1 MKDYISTGSEIY
13 DFAGKIYPI
22 NRSITGEG
30 VRKTLR
36 LINDELAGSG
46 APTLSVKEVPS
57 GTEVFDWTVPK
68 EWSITEGYIEDEE
81 GKRIVD
87 FRDNFLHILGYSAP
101 VDEWVD
107 LDELKKY
114 IYVQEDMP
122 DAIPYV
128 TSYYKE
134 RFGFCMSMNLRDSL
148 KPGKYHMV
156 IKSSLFEGSLTYGEL
171 ILPGKSE
178 KEVLLSTY
186 ICHPNMA
193 NNEVSGP
200 ALSTFLIKHIAAMEN
215 RKYTYRFVFIPET
228 IGSITYLSRNL
239 SVMKERTVAG
249 FNLTCVG
256 DDRDFSI
263 MESRYGDTLA
273 DRILTN
279 VLNFNGKYTRYDF
292 TKRGSDER
300 QYNAPGVDLPVVG
313 FSRTLYARYPE
324 YHTSK
329 DDMNLISKEGF
340 AGSFKVMTEVIDV
353 LENNEKY
360 LVKVLC
366 EPQLGKRGLYPTI
379 SKKGSYD
386 AILSQRDLIA
396 YSDGR
401 NDLIDI
407 SNRIGVPVS
416 ELIPIKNKL
425 VANDLLE
432 ICKE

>member
-1 MKDYISTGSEIY
+1 MSEGNHIGKEIY
-13 DFAGKIYPI
+13 DFAGSIFPI

-36 LINDELAGSG
+36 LINEKLKQNG
-46 APTLSVKEVPS
+46 APELSIYEVPT
-57 GTEVFDWTVPK
+57 GTQVFDWNVPK
-68 EWSITEGYIEDEE
+68 EWRINSGYIENEAGE
-81 GKRIVD
+81 HIID
-87 FRDNFLHILGYSAP
+87 FEDNFLHILGYSAP

-107 LDELKKY
+107 LEELKKH

-122 DAIPYV
+122 DAVPYV

-134 RFGFCMSMNLRDSL
+134 RYGFCMSLSQRDSL
-148 KPGKYHMV
+148 KPGKYHMY
-156 IKSSLFEGSLTYGEL
+156 IDSSLFEGSLTYGEL

-178 KEVLLSTY
+178 KEILFSTY

-200 ALSTFLIKHIAAMEN
+200 ALSTFLIRHIAAMEN
-215 RKYTYRFVFIPET
+215 RRYTYRFVFVPET

-239 SVMKERTVAG
+239 SVMKKNTVAG
-249 FNLTCVG
+249 FNLSCVG
-256 DDRDFSI
+256 DNRDYSI

-273 DRILTN
+273 DRVLTN
-279 VLNFNGKYTRYDF
+279 VLEFNGNYTRYDF

-313 FSRTLYARYPE
+313 FSRTLYTRYPE

-329 DDMNLISKEGF
+329 DDMNFVSPEGF
-340 AGSFKVMTEVIDV
+340 EGSFRVMTQVIDI
-353 LENNEKY
+353 LENNAKY
-360 LVKVLC
+360 RVTVLC
-366 EPQLGKRGLYPTI
+366 EPQLGKRGLYPDV

-386 AILSQRDLIA
+386 AIFTQRDLIA

-401 NDLIDI
+401 NDLLDI
-407 SNRIGVPVS
+407 SERIHVPVS

-425 VANDLLE
+425 VQNSLLE
-432 ICKE
+432 VIDE

>member
-1 MKDYISTGSEIY
+1 MKDSVSTGREIY

-36 LINDELAGSG
+36 LINEELEKSG
-46 APTLSVKEVPS
+46 APVLSVFEVPS

-81 GKRIVD
+81 GKKIVD
-87 FRDNFLHILGYSAP
+87 FQENFLHILGYSVP

-107 LDELKKY
+107 LDELKTH

-134 RFGFCMSMNLRDSL
+134 RYGFCMSLNQRDSL

-156 IKSSLFEGSLTYGEL
+156 IKSSLFDGNLTYGEL
-171 ILPGKSE
+171 ILPGESK

-200 ALSTFLIKHIAAMEN
+200 SLSTFLIKYLSAMEK

-249 FNLTCVG
+249 FNLSCVG
-256 DDRDFSI
+256 DDRDYSVL
-263 MESRYGDTLA
+263 ESRYA
-273 DRILTN
+273 DSYADKILTN
-279 VLNFNGKYTRYDF
+279 VLKFNGKYTRYDYSQ
-292 TKRGSDER
+292 RGSDER
-300 QYNAPGVDLPVVG
+300 QYNAPGVDLGVVV
-313 FSRTLYARYPE
+313 FSRTLFTRYPE
-324 YHTSK
+324 YHTSL
-329 DDMNLISKEGF
+329 DDMNLISPEGF
-340 AGSFKVMTEVIDV
+340 AGSYQVMTEVIDI
-353 LENNEKY
+353 LENNAKY
-360 LVKVLC
+360 KVKVLC

-386 AILSQRDLIA
+386 AIFTQRDLIA

-407 SNRIGVPVS
+407 SERIGVPVR

-425 VANDLLE
+425 VENALLE
-432 ICKE
+432 ICSE

>member
-1 MKDYISTGSEIY
+1 MKDSVSTGREIY

-36 LINDELAGSG
+36 FINEELANSG
-46 APTLSVKEVPS
+46 APTLSVFEVPS

-81 GKRIVD
+81 GKKIVD
-87 FRDNFLHILGYSAP
+87 FQENFLHILGYSVP

-107 LDELKKY
+107 LDELKTH
-114 IYVQEDMP
+114 IYVQEDTP
-122 DAIPYV
+122 EAIPYV

-134 RFGFCMSMNLRDSL
+134 RYGFCMSMNQRDSL

-156 IKSSLFEGSLTYGEL
+156 IKSSLFDGSLTYGEL
-171 ILPGKSE
+171 ILPGESE
-178 KEVLLSTY
+178 KEVLISTY

-200 ALSTFLIKHIAAMEN
+200 ALSTFLIKYLSAMEK

-228 IGSITYLSRNL
+228 IGSITYLNRNL
-239 SVMKERTVAG
+239 SVMKERTIAG

-256 DDRDFSI
+256 DDRDYSI
-263 MESRYGDTLA
+263 LESRYADSYS

-279 VLNFNGKYTRYDF
+279 VLKFNGKYTRYDY
-292 TKRGSDER
+292 TQRGSDER
-300 QYNAPGVDLPVVG
+300 QYNAPGVDLGVVV
-313 FSRTLYARYPE
+313 FSRTLFGRYPE
-324 YHTSK
+324 YHTSL
-329 DDMNLISKEGF
+329 DDMNLISPEGF
-340 AGSFKVMTEVIDV
+340 AGSFQVMTEVIDI
-353 LENNEKY
+353 LENNAKY
-360 LVKVLC
+360 KVKVLC

-386 AILSQRDLIA
+386 AIFTQRDLIA

-407 SNRIGVPVS
+407 SERIGVPVR

-425 VANDLLE
+425 VENALLE
-432 ICKE
+432 ICSE

>member
-1 MKDYISTGSEIY
+1 MKDSVSTGREIY

-36 LINDELAGSG
+36 FINEELANSG
-46 APTLSVKEVPS
+46 APTLSVFEVPS

-81 GKRIVD
+81 GKKIVD
-87 FRDNFLHILGYSAP
+87 FQENFLHILGYSVP

-107 LDELKKY
+107 LDELKTH
-114 IYVQEDMP
+114 IYVQEDTP
-122 DAIPYV
+122 EAIPYV

-134 RFGFCMSMNLRDSL
+134 RYGFCMSMNQRDSL

-156 IKSSLFEGSLTYGEL
+156 IKSSLFDGSLTYGEL
-171 ILPGKSE
+171 ILPGESE
-178 KEVLLSTY
+178 KEVLISTY

-200 ALSTFLIKHIAAMEN
+200 TLSTFLIKYLSAMEK

-228 IGSITYLSRNL
+228 IGSITYLNRNL
-239 SVMKERTVAG
+239 SVMKERTIAG

-256 DDRDFSI
+256 DDRDYSI
-263 MESRYGDTLA
+263 LESRYADSYS

-279 VLNFNGKYTRYDF
+279 VLKFNGKYTRYDY
-292 TKRGSDER
+292 TQRGSDER
-300 QYNAPGVDLPVVG
+300 QYNAPGVDLGVVV
-313 FSRTLYARYPE
+313 FSRTLFGRYPE
-324 YHTSK
+324 YHTSL
-329 DDMNLISKEGF
+329 DDMNLISPEGF
-340 AGSFKVMTEVIDV
+340 AGSFQVMTEVIDI
-353 LENNEKY
+353 LENNAKY
-360 LVKVLC
+360 KVKVLC

-386 AILSQRDLIA
+386 AIFTQRDLIA

-407 SNRIGVPVS
+407 SERIGVPVR

-425 VANDLLE
+425 VENALLE
-432 ICKE
+432 ICSE